1 MYNNSS
7 SSVQSM
13 DGPTKEFL
21 TTAGILQGDTLAPYV
36 FVIVVDSILRQSLET
51 MKEKGIDS
59 KPKRSNHDRDKHLT
73 DLDSADGIAWTATL
87 LEDAR
92 DLLISVEDASAKVG
106 LFLNAKKTE
115 YITIS
120 EDADH
125 LPIFSKDGSQ
135 LN

>member
-1 MYNNSS
+1 
-7 SSVQSM
+7 
-13 DGPTKEFL
+13 
-21 TTAGILQGDTLAPYV
+21 
-36 FVIVVDSILRQSLET
+36 